1 MDLDTILHLPLE
13 PSYIC
18 EETKQGI
25 KLIKTTT
32 GESCCTKNVK
42 VCCTSPDAEAKHEV
56 PVVKRGRGRPI
67 KTEPIHVTQVPS
79 KAEAELVGISGKE
92 LTELKKQRKTELN
105 TIASRKARKKRNAR
119 LSKIQTEEDP
129 IEKRK
134 ALLKKKLAFYELR
147 CKAMRPTAPMDF
159 RWLEAVA
166 DGTLIPPPLTVINC
180 RDELQG

>member
-1 MDLDTILHLPLE
+1 
-13 PSYIC
+13 
-18 EETKQGI
+18 
-25 KLIKTTT
+25 
-32 GESCCTKNVK
+32 
-42 VCCTSPDAEAKHEV
+42 
-56 PVVKRGRGRPI
+56 
-67 KTEPIHVTQVPS
+67 
-79 KAEAELVGISGKE
+79 
-92 LTELKKQRKTELN
+92 QRKTELN

-166 DGTLIPPPLTVINC
+166 DGSLIPPPLTVINC